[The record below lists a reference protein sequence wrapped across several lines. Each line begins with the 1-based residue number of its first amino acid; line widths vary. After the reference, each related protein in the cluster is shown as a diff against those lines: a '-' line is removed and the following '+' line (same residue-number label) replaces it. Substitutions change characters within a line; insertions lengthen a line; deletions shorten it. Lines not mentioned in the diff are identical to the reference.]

1 LQLRSQIL
9 TALLFYSLTQI
20 ILLPFECHMMNSVPL
35 VHLYLVIFRLLTT
48 CLCLFG
54 WIILWKRWRTD
65 VRTVLVSTYN
75 TLSLAFCGM
84 SSLISYQFYLNEQL
98 KDSPFLFFWGTWS
111 LGNSLF
117 FCFMCFNCSGLLV
130 ADATVISGFH
140 ILLVSVLPFL
150 LFSTSVPPL
159 PYTIFLLPTFL
170 FFEMLYVHSV
180 EMETRTRYLNQ
191 LEAGRDLCRQDNLFC
206 RQISLSLKG
215 GKTKIERE
223 NLTLTKVKKTEDL
236 TKRHQICG
244 LSKMRIRIPQ

>member
-1 LQLRSQIL
+1 
-9 TALLFYSLTQI
+9 
-20 ILLPFECHMMNSVPL
+20 MMNSVPL

-191 LEAGRDLCRQDNLFC
+191 LEAGRDLCRQDKLISSILPSD
-206 RQISLSLKG
+206 ISLSLKG
-215 GKTKIERE
+215 GNTKIEK
-223 NLTLTKVKKTEDL
+223 LASYYGDVTILFCYIVDFTEHSFV
-236 TKRHQICG
+236 TH
-244 LSKMRIRIPQ
+244 PHV